1 MCHDHRFLDLYEHG
15 LHELQHDLID
25 RICISAFSDQ
35 RISEFDQTVH
45 NDPDFIIGE
54 SSPDSASHRAPP
66 FVLSVS
72 ALQFQHKRAD
82 ASLQICDSCNAP
94 HGCRFYLAAL
104 RYPYRK
110 GRRSRQKTS
119 LRKSHKRADDTFRI
133 RRNTEKT
140 LSEKLGAAQVPNFVP
155 RLSRYRLRNA
165 LKPAERKNPLNLRE
179 MRIFRGFSS
188 LS

>member
-35 RISEFDQTVH
+35 RISEFDQTAH
-45 NDPDFIIGE
+45 NDPDLIISE
-54 SSPDSASHRAPP
+54 SDPDSASHRAPP

-82 ASLQICDSCNAP
+82 TALRICDSHITP
-94 HGCRFYLAAL
+94 HSCGISLPAI
-104 RYPYRK
+104 RYPYRED
-110 GRRSRQKTS
+110 RRSRQKTS
-119 LRKSHKRADDTFRI
+119 LRKSYKRADDTFHI

-140 LSEKLGAAQVPNFVP
+140 LSEKLGTAQVPNFVP

-165 LKPAERKNPLNLRE
+165 LKRAKTC
-179 MRIFRGFSS
+179 
-188 LS
+188 